1 MTITEMAQR
10 ISQLERALE
19 IEFGAHSKQFCFRG
33 TPRLG
38 YLLGHTSFA
47 LLVSKSYTNTPL
59 VLS

>member
-19 IEFGAHSKQFCFRG
+19 IEFGAHS
-33 TPRLG
+33 
-38 YLLGHTSFA
+38 FA